1 MRKWFIENM
10 NNDPT
15 QPSHP
20 SNLIH
25 HYQATREGKVMLG
38 GCVSDWCHGNLT
50 HHARI
55 LRAQPQPRRLYIKSN
70 HLFNL
75 HAEVFLST
83 PPTPLLSHTQFPS
96 LGHFCTTQ
104 FLNVTTIPFLHLFS
118 LLYKKKHTHT
128 HKRPNLCKM

>member
-38 GCVSDWCHGNLT
+38 GCERLMPWEFDTSCSDFENTAPTSQALH
-50 HHARI
+50 
-55 LRAQPQPRRLYIKSN
+55 QIKS
-70 HLFNL
+70 
-75 HAEVFLST
+75 
-83 PPTPLLSHTQFPS
+83 S
-96 LGHFCTTQ
+96 LQSAC
-104 FLNVTTIPFLHLFS
+104 
-118 LLYKKKHTHT
+118 
-128 HKRPNLCKM
+128 